1 MIPLLLIRIGSG
13 AAVVSEPGK
22 ITADDAL
29 TFSVTARDATT
40 SAITADDELVASV
53 TAMDDP

>member
-13 AAVVSEPGK
+13 PAVSEPGK

-29 TFSVTARDATT
+29 AFSVTARDATT